1 MNNIPQTSKIKSEV
15 YKIQKK
21 KKKTSEHRDAFLS
34 LIEGT
39 RIFQQNTDSTQRMA
53 IILIL

>member
-15 YKIQKK
+15 YKIQEKN
-21 KKKTSEHRDAFLS
+21 TSEHTDAFLS

-39 RIFQQNTDSTQRMA
+39 RIFQQNTDSTQRRA